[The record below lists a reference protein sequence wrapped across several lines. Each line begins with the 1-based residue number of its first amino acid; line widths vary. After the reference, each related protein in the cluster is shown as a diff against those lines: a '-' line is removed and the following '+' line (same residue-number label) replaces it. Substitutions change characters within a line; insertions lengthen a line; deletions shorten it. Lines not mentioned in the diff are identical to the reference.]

1 MKEVTL
7 TPIVIKRGNWRV
19 TLLYEGNGY
28 YGKYSP
34 AIDDGED
41 KFSSDQ
47 PIVQLVIEKKIDEDW
62 TQVKY
67 GKQNTYLLATDS
79 IELLEECAELIIKKI
94 SSYKNWTN
102 DEDNRKFLNDFRYVH
117 LRKNRICFIEDLG
130 YNSEED

>member
-1 MKEVTL
+1 M
-7 TPIVIKRGNWRV
+7 
-19 TLLYEGNGY
+19 
-28 YGKYSP
+28 
-34 AIDDGED
+34 
-41 KFSSDQ
+41 
-47 PIVQLVIEKKIDEDW
+47 QLVIEKKIDEDW

>member
-34 AIDDGED
+34 TIDDGED